1 MENLEKDM
9 HAFFKKMW
17 LGKGFDELSS
27 DILAILLTEPEE
39 VGMDWIAEIT
49 GYSLASISNKA
60 KMLNEIGIISKK
72 SKPGTKK
79 IYLYIEKDFFKLFK
93 EAMTKAEEALRYSN
107 KEAKTIIEEYKRKT
121 KTKKETNQI
130 TNLVSFLEYMSKV
143 EPILMELKKK
153 LEAIK

>member
-60 KMLNEIGIISKK
+60 KLLNEIGIISK
-72 SKPGTKK
+72 
-79 IYLYIEKDFFKLFK
+79 
-93 EAMTKAEEALRYSN
+93 
-107 KEAKTIIEEYKRKT
+107 
-121 KTKKETNQI
+121 
-130 TNLVSFLEYMSKV
+130 
-143 EPILMELKKK
+143 
-153 LEAIK
+153 